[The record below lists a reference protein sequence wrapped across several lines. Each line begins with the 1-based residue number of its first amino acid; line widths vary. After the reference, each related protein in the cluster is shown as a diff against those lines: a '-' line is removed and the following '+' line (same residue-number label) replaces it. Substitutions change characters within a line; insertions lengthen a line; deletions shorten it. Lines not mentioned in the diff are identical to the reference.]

1 MKYITHLVK
10 RFMLSLSRGDVS
22 AAELAMVRETL
33 SAAEFELWRQFSIAD
48 RRHSVQV
55 AARFVALLPEASRND
70 LAGVLLHDIGKT
82 RSNLSTMQRVVATI
96 VGPRTPR
103 YALYHKH
110 EQIGV
115 ELLHVAGSHSEVIA
129 ILNQTCNTDVAA
141 AFRVADN
148 I

>member
-1 MKYITHLVK
+1 
-10 RFMLSLSRGDVS
+10 
-22 AAELAMVRETL
+22 
-33 SAAEFELWRQFSIAD
+33 
-48 RRHSVQV
+48 
-55 AARFVALLPEASRND
+55 
-70 LAGVLLHDIGKT
+70 VLLHDIGKT

-129 ILNQTCNTDVAA
+129 ILNQTCNADVAA